1 MVAEGERLV
10 SNQTLNHCKIGGGG
24 EAVILC
30 DKPTPARRQR
40 SLVI

>member
-10 SNQTLNHCKIGGGG
+10 FNQTLNHCKIGGG
-24 EAVILC
+24 EVVILC